1 MRKCRRK
8 GCEFRRRLVQTW
20 GCTTGDG
27 EEEEEEEEE
36 GRDEGKWGGEGKEN
50 KSVRTYWGSTMQSM
64 APLIHMSLSH
74 PLVLLPFPVP
84 HVQGMLE
91 HVALREQVSINFD

>member
-1 MRKCRRK
+1 MNSGGDWFRPGAALQVMGRK
-8 GCEFRRRLVQTW
+8 RRRRRR
-20 GCTTGDG
+20 
-27 EEEEEEEEE
+27 
-36 GRDEGKWGGEGKEN
+36 GRDKGKWGGEGKEN

-74 PLVLLPFPVP
+74 TLVLLPFPVP